1 MVKLFIVGFSRDMQE
16 IELVERFSAYGQV
29 NTVTIVTNKETGKS
43 LGYGFLTMTDQAGAD
58 RAIVALNGATIGDR
72 QISVRVAEDKA
83 VPSPRK
89 YSNAGNFPQNA
100 PTYTKIEKPA
110 ELLKK
115 KRPRRPHGL

>member
-1 MVKLFIVGFSRDMQE
+1 MIKLFIVGFSRDMQE

-43 LGYGFLTMTDQAGAD
+43 QGYGFLTMTDQAGAD
-58 RAIVALNGATIGDR
+58 RAIEALNGATIGDR

-83 VPSPRK
+83 IPSAKK
-89 YSNAGNFPQNA
+89 YSNSENPSQNT
-100 PTYTKIEKPA
+100 PSYIKIEKPA

-115 KRPRRPHGL
+115 KRPRRPL